1 MNRKINMFFLLFI
14 LSGCINNSNSS
25 NMSNSSSFK
34 GYDDISSTIVD
45 PGSYDKVN
53 QFVEEYIMPEV
64 IAFYLAT
71 GYYGSCMYEESLH
84 IHINSIIAEV
94 FNGEEKDRPRLIDN
108 IKKLLRIKYGL
119 IVINE
124 DPLDFASY

>member
-1 MNRKINMFFLLFI
+1 
-14 LSGCINNSNSS
+14 
-25 NMSNSSSFK
+25 
-34 GYDDISSTIVD
+34 
-45 PGSYDKVN
+45 
-53 QFVEEYIMPEV
+53 MPEV

-71 GYYGSCMYEESLH
+71 GYYGNCMYEESLH

-94 FNGEEKDRPRLIDN
+94 FNVEDNDRPKLIKN
-108 IKKLLRIKYGL
+108 IKNILCLRYGL

>member
-1 MNRKINMFFLLFI
+1 MFLKN
-14 LSGCINNSNSS
+14 GVN
-25 NMSNSSSFK
+25 
-34 GYDDISSTIVD
+34 DISDDEFNLIIS
-45 PGSYDKVN
+45 PHGDKVN

-71 GYYGSCMYEESLH
+71 GYYESCMYEESLH

-94 FNGEEKDRPRLIDN
+94 FNGEEKDRPKLIDN

-119 IVINE
+119 VVINE

>member
-1 MNRKINMFFLLFI
+1 MFLK
-14 LSGCINNSNSS
+14 SGVN
-25 NMSNSSSFK
+25 
-34 GYDDISSTIVD
+34 DISDDEFNLIIS
-45 PGSYDKVN
+45 PHGDKVN

-94 FNGEEKDRPRLIDN
+94 FNGEEKDRPKLIDN
-108 IKKLLRIKYGL
+108 IKKVLRIKYGL

-124 DPLDFASY
+124 DPLDFACY

>member
-1 MNRKINMFFLLFI
+1 MFLK
-14 LSGCINNSNSS
+14 SGVN
-25 NMSNSSSFK
+25 
-34 GYDDISSTIVD
+34 DISDDEFEMIISQHGDI
-45 PGSYDKVN
+45 VN

-94 FNGEEKDRPRLIDN
+94 FNVEEKDRLKLIDN

-119 IVINE
+119 VVINE
-124 DPLDFASY
+124 DPLDFACY

>member
-1 MNRKINMFFLLFI
+1 MFLKSGIKDIN
-14 LSGCINNSNSS
+14 
-25 NMSNSSSFK
+25 
-34 GYDDISSTIVD
+34 DDEYNLIISPHGV
-45 PGSYDKVN
+45 KVH

-71 GYYGSCMYEESLH
+71 GYYGSCMYEESLQ

-94 FNGEEKDRPRLIDN
+94 FTSEEEERARLIDN
-108 IKKLLRIKYGL
+108 IKKILRIKYGL

-124 DPLDFASY
+124 DPLNLTCY

>member
-1 MNRKINMFFLLFI
+1 MFLK
-14 LSGCINNSNSS
+14 SGVN
-25 NMSNSSSFK
+25 
-34 GYDDISSTIVD
+34 DISDDEFELIISQHGDI
-45 PGSYDKVN
+45 VN

-71 GYYGSCMYEESLH
+71 GYYGSCMYEESLQ

-94 FNGEEKDRPRLIDN
+94 FNSEEEDRPRLIDN
-108 IKKLLRIKYGL
+108 IKKILRIKYGL

-124 DPLDFASY
+124 DPLDFACY